1 MHLLLVWSSVT
12 LLLLFAIPLFRLVPA
27 FPTLPPQFNWQR
39 WLFLP
44 SIPLQV
50 SWSIYPAALFCFS
63 PYPSL
68 ANVRSDG
75 QELVALKVSYSSLS
89 AVVVFHW
96 IYRVCARMYLCI
108 RSILFRH
115 SGGILSW
122 FAVSLIIKLLS
133 NKSKEFSPCMCRIIL
148 QFSFNFVPHFPLRL
162 SVRLS
167 VYFPVVVK
175 KWDAKKC
182 STAENQNDRFDP
194 IYILCPITRQ
204 LTNYSIWFIQQWES
218 DVKGK
223 WTGEGGFFTAQHR
236 SWRRFFSVKYR
247 GNKHQ
252 RGVWCSMVR
261 PENKWQVTVSRYC
274 EVLLIKEAE
283 TICQWMFVTR
293 HNKSHEWNT
302 WKENRQTPAWNPPTG

>member
-1 MHLLLVWSSVT
+1 
-12 LLLLFAIPLFRLVPA
+12 
-27 FPTLPPQFNWQR
+27 
-39 WLFLP
+39 
-44 SIPLQV
+44 
-50 SWSIYPAALFCFS
+50 
-63 PYPSL
+63 
-68 ANVRSDG
+68 
-75 QELVALKVSYSSLS
+75 
-89 AVVVFHW
+89 
-96 IYRVCARMYLCI
+96 MYLCI

-236 SWRRFFSVKYR
+236 SWRRFFPLNTEETNTS
-247 GNKHQ
+247 GEC
-252 RGVWCSMVR
+252 GVPWFGQKTNDKWRWVGIVR
-261 PENKWQVTVSRYC
+261 
-274 EVLLIKEAE
+274 
-283 TICQWMFVTR
+283 FF
-293 HNKSHEWNT
+293 
-302 WKENRQTPAWNPPTG
+302 

>member
-1 MHLLLVWSSVT
+1 MLVFSSRPARKSIEWSVSVHFFSHDCRFHSAVCISVHSNWFLLSVGFHFQRYASPPSLGPCFLHLLLVWSSVT

-167 VYFPVVVK
+167 VYTSV
-175 KWDAKKC
+175 C
-182 STAENQNDRFDP
+182 
-194 IYILCPITRQ
+194 
-204 LTNYSIWFIQQWES
+204 LTMKFQI
-218 DVKGK
+218 DV
-223 WTGEGGFFTAQHR
+223 
-236 SWRRFFSVKYR
+236 S
-247 GNKHQ
+247 
-252 RGVWCSMVR
+252 
-261 PENKWQVTVSRYC
+261 
-274 EVLLIKEAE
+274 
-283 TICQWMFVTR
+283 
-293 HNKSHEWNT
+293 
-302 WKENRQTPAWNPPTG
+302 